1 MRRVAAVVLAAG
13 RSSRY
18 RAAGGVEE
26 TKLVAR
32 IAGEPIVRRV
42 VEAARAS
49 RARPVVV
56 IVGHAREAVEAA
68 LAGLPASIV
77 FNADFET
84 GIASSLRA
92 GLAAVPPDAAA
103 ALVLLGDMPKV
114 EAGLIDRLIEA
125 FEARPD
131 ALAVAPLQGGRR
143 GNPVLIARALFAEA
157 GRLAGDEGARRLLA
171 GLNPRQVVEI
181 ESAEFD
187 ASFDVDTPEDLAQS
201 AGEPGAI
208 DWRSI

>member
-1 MRRVAAVVLAAG
+1 MRI
-13 RSSRY
+13 SQ
-18 RAAGGVEE
+18 
-26 TKLVAR
+26 
-32 IAGEPIVRRV
+32 
-42 VEAARAS
+42 
-49 RARPVVV
+49 
-56 IVGHAREAVEAA
+56 
-68 LAGLPASIV
+68 
-77 FNADFET
+77 T

-92 GLAAVPPDAAA
+92 GLAAMPPDAAA

-157 GRLAGDEGARRLLA
+157 GRLEGDEGARRLLA

-187 ASFDVDTPEDLAQS
+187 ASFDVDTPDDLAQS